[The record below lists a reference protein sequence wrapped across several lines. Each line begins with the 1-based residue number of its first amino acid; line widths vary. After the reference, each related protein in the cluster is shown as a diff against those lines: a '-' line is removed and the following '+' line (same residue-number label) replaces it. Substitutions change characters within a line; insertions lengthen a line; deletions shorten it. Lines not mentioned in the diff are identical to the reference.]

1 MVLYPHLLK
10 QVTFKYDERDL
21 KMGSMVVVSR
31 LHLLLISIRTR
42 TQPKQKWHV
51 GIRSVRCAKER
62 RRVHIISM
70 MALLVFNERAG
81 SGRWKEVW
89 CIEMVQ
95 NDIHDLGTVFICTES
110 TNCTV
115 VSSTYRK
122 YSSRSSIHRI
132 PPLLLQQLHYNA
144 FQL

>member
-1 MVLYPHLLK
+1 MLSNKWFYIHIFKSKLLS
-10 QVTFKYDERDL
+10 
-21 KMGSMVVVSR
+21 SMMNVISR
-31 LHLLLISIRTR
+31 WGPWLLSRAYIFFTHFDSDTDP
-42 TQPKQKWHV
+42 TKQKWHV
-51 GIRSVRCAKER
+51 GIRSVCCAKER
-62 RRVHIISM
+62 RRVHIISI

-81 SGRWKEVW
+81 SGRWKEVLW

-110 TNCTV
+110 TNCIG

-132 PPLLLQQLHYNA
+132 PPLLLQQ
-144 FQL
+144 